1 MTTSEP
7 HPDLNK
13 LEADEAHFTNSSTSS
28 QPHNQHASQFDYGPL
43 AHVNTAETRLA
54 PFGGEFQP
62 GLYRPVKDRKVANPA
77 PLGLCGFALTTFVL
91 GCVNMQARGITAP
104 NMIVG
109 PAFAYGGLIQ
119 ILSGMWEM
127 AIGNTF
133 GATALTS
140 YGGFWISLAI
150 SFTPGGFGI
159 QQGLIEA
166 DNGSLGMFY
175 DSLGLFLMG
184 WFIFTFLMLL
194 CTVKSTVVFFS
205 LFFAVDLA
213 FLLLG
218 VGYMSRNELE
228 EPNAKVIKAGG
239 LFALVAAFLAW
250 YVALAGVADNS
261 NSFFIVPVWHFPWSP
276 KGKESRSKEKGGA

>member
-1 MTTSEP
+1 MINSEP
-7 HPDLNK
+7 QPDLNK
-13 LEADEAHFTNSSTSS
+13 LEAGENNFTNSTTSS
-28 QPHNQHASQFDYGPL
+28 HQYNQQQTSEPQYNYGPL

-62 GLYRPVKDRKVANPA
+62 GLYRPVSDRKLANPA

-91 GCVNMQARGITAP
+91 GCVNMQVRGITEP
-104 NMIVG
+104 NMVVG
-109 PAFAYGGLIQ
+109 PAFAYGGFIQ

-127 AIGNTF
+127 AVGNTF

-140 YGGFWISLAI
+140 YGGFWTSLAI

-159 QQGLIEA
+159 QKSLVEA

-194 CTVKSTVVFFS
+194 CTVKSTVIFFS
-205 LFFAVDLA
+205 LFLSVDIA

-218 VGYMSRNELE
+218 VGYLTRNAQE

-239 LFALVAAFLAW
+239 LFALIAAFLAW
-250 YVALAGVADNS
+250 WTALAGVADSS

-276 KGKESRSKEKGGA
+276 NGKESRNKQ

>member
-1 MTTSEP
+1 MTNPEP
-7 HPDLNK
+7 QPDLNK
-13 LEADEAHFTNSSTSS
+13 LEAGENNFTNSTTSS
-28 QPHNQHASQFDYGPL
+28 QQYNQQQNSHYNYGPL

-62 GLYRPVKDRKVANPA
+62 GLYRPVSDRKLANPA

-91 GCVNMQARGITAP
+91 GCVNMQVRGITEP
-104 NMIVG
+104 NMVVG
-109 PAFAYGGLIQ
+109 PAFAYGGFIQ

-127 AIGNTF
+127 AVGNTF

-159 QQGLIEA
+159 QKSLVEA

-194 CTVKSTVVFFS
+194 CTVKSTVIFFS
-205 LFFAVDLA
+205 LFLSVDIA

-218 VGYMSRNELE
+218 VGYLTRNAQE
-228 EPNAKVIKAGG
+228 EPNAKIIKAGG
-239 LFALVAAFLAW
+239 LFALIAAFLAW
-250 YVALAGVADNS
+250 WTALAGVADSS
-261 NSFFIVPVWHFPWSP
+261 NSFFVVPVWHFPWSP
-276 KGKESRSKEKGGA
+276 KGKESRNKQ

>member
-7 HPDLNK
+7 DLSK
-13 LEADEAHFTNSSTSS
+13 LEAGETNHTTSSSSS
-28 QPHNQHASQFDYGPL
+28 QPQHQQTSQFDYGPL
-43 AHVNTAETRLA
+43 ARVNTAETRLA

-62 GLYRPVKDRKVANPA
+62 GLYRPVSDRKFANPA

-91 GCVNMQARGITAP
+91 GCVNMQVRGITEP
-104 NMIVG
+104 NMVVG
-109 PAFAYGGLIQ
+109 PAFVYGGLIQ

-127 AIGNTF
+127 AVGNTF

-159 QQGLIEA
+159 QKSLVEA
-166 DNGSLGMFY
+166 DNGGLGMFY

-205 LFFAVDLA
+205 LFLSVDIA

-218 VGYMSRNELE
+218 VGYLCRNEME

-239 LFALVAAFLAW
+239 LFALLAAFLAW
-250 YVALAGVADNS
+250 WVAFAGVADNT
-261 NSFFIVPVWHFPWSP
+261 NSFFVVPVWHFPWSP
-276 KGKESRSKEKGGA
+276 KGKESRNKE

>member
-13 LEADEAHFTNSSTSS
+13 LEAGETHFTNSSTSS

-119 ILSGMWEM
+119 ILSGMWYV
-127 AIGNTF
+127 
-133 GATALTS
+133 LQ
-140 YGGFWISLAI
+140 
-150 SFTPGGFGI
+150 GI
-159 QQGLIEA
+159 
-166 DNGSLGMFY
+166 D
-175 DSLGLFLMG
+175 
-184 WFIFTFLMLL
+184 W
-194 CTVKSTVVFFS
+194 
-205 LFFAVDLA
+205 
-213 FLLLG
+213 
-218 VGYMSRNELE
+218 
-228 EPNAKVIKAGG
+228 
-239 LFALVAAFLAW
+239 
-250 YVALAGVADNS
+250 
-261 NSFFIVPVWHFPWSP
+261 
-276 KGKESRSKEKGGA
+276 

>member
-1 MTTSEP
+1 MTSQPE
-7 HPDLNK
+7 PDLNR
-13 LEADEAHFTNSSTSS
+13 LEAGDTNITSS
-28 QPHNQHASQFDYGPL
+28 SQESDRKPQHPAYLDYGPL

-54 PFGGEFQP
+54 PFGGELQP
-62 GLYRPVKDRKVANPA
+62 GLYRSVAERKIANPA

-91 GCVNMQARGITAP
+91 GCINMQVRGITEP
-104 NMIVG
+104 NMVVG
-109 PAFAYGGLIQ
+109 PAFAYGGFVQ

-127 AIGNTF
+127 AVGNTF

-159 QQGLIEA
+159 QKSLVAA

-175 DSLGLFLMG
+175 DSLGIFIMG
-184 WFIFTFLMLL
+184 WFIFTFLMML
-194 CTVKSTVVFFS
+194 CTMKSTVVFFS
-205 LFFAVDLA
+205 LFFSVDIA

-218 VGYMSRNELE
+218 TGYLCRNAQQ
-228 EPNAKVIKAGG
+228 EPNANLLKAGG

-250 YVALAGVADNS
+250 WVALAGVADNS
-261 NSFFIVPVWHFPWSP
+261 NSFILPPVWHFPWSP
-276 KGKESRSKEKGGA
+276 KGRESRKNLKE